1 MAGDGG
7 VARSKLVVIEGGL
20 SCFSGEGK
28 GTNGAVVL
36 DKPPWTAGLTRV
48 AAQWHGGK
56 LR

>member
-7 VARSKLVVIEGGL
+7 VARSKLGIIEGGL